1 VPRTGYPGR
10 VSVAVNELWASGRRY
25 AEENGIGVA
34 ASLFLHG
41 LLVFF
46 VLFTLTHHRAV
57 STAAGSFP
65 VVPVD
70 LIRLGAETQSPPA
83 EQHALMPQQ
92 RAGRPQQEASPTREA
107 VSPTGRKP
115 APEDALDAKLRAL
128 ARLKQPDTPLKLDV
142 GQGVSNIDAA
152 NGAPGDA
159 ATYSIR
165 DYVLA
170 QVLRRWT
177 LDLSR
182 AGGRVLVVPV
192 RVTMKRDGTIAA
204 AEIVESARARADV
217 VYRDIAIGARNAVLL
232 SSPIALPPGDYPK
245 EMHFTLRLDTR
256 AVVR

>member
-1 VPRTGYPGR
+1 VIEAT
-10 VSVAVNELWASGRRY
+10 NELWAAGRRY

-34 ASLFLHG
+34 VSFLLHG
-41 LLVFF
+41 LAAALI
-46 VLFTLTHHRAV
+46 LFTVMHSRPVQTSG
-57 STAAGSFP
+57 STIP

-70 LIRLGAETQSPPA
+70 LIRLGDETRSPSA
-83 EQHALMPQQ
+83 EQHALVPQQ
-92 RAGRPQQEASPTREA
+92 KAGRPQEEAAPTRET

-115 APEDALDAKLRAL
+115 APQDALDAKLRAL
-128 ARLKQPDTPLKLDV
+128 ARLKQPDTPLKLDA

-152 NGAPGDA
+152 NGPPGDS

-177 LDLSR
+177 LDLGR
-182 AGGRVLVVPV
+182 ARGNTLVVPI
-192 RVTMKRDGTIAA
+192 RVAMKRDGTIA
-204 AEIVESARARADV
+204 SADIIETGRAKTDV
-217 VYRDIAIGARNAVLL
+217 IYRDIAIGARNAVLL